1 MRSFFLRSA
10 RCVEP
15 YVSTTT
21 STRPW
26 AMAAAACSTMNSQM
40 APPCPVEST
49 QLGRRPRYSAS
60 STGGSAPVS
69 DMRPST
75 SDLSIP
81 ASASA
86 RVVPWKLSSNA
97 VLSSTRPQSE
107 VDAPTIATRR
117 FGIPR
122 HRNGAS
128 EPQQFSPAPGP
139 APATMGRRPGSTLPP
154 VSSTVSAPLGARAPP
169 ETRRAPRP
177 RRRMSEDSSESNAGN
192 EVTRRVEDGVC
203 WITLNRPDAGNAV
216 TQSMR
221 DQIADWVRGASADR
235 FVRVVVITG
244 AGDKAFCSGA
254 DLRGGR
260 LPPRP
265 KPDGAPEVVVG
276 EASRMIREGWQALVS
291 SILACEK
298 PVIAGGHGTA
308 AGGGMHLALACD
320 LVVMAEGAKFVEVF
334 IRRGIAPDAGGAWI
348 LSRLVGIQKAK
359 ELFFFG
365 DDVPAA
371 EAYRI
376 GLVNRLVPRAELQAA
391 LEEWAGRLATAPTKA
406 IGVAKW
412 LTNRALDVD
421 RATALHDEAMA
432 QELITNTVD
441 STEGVASFVE
451 RRAPPF

>member
-1 MRSFFLRSA
+1 MSDD
-10 RCVEP
+10 
-15 YVSTTT
+15 ST
-21 STRPW
+21 
-26 AMAAAACSTMNSQM
+26 
-40 APPCPVEST
+40 
-49 QLGRRPRYSAS
+49 
-60 STGGSAPVS
+60 
-69 DMRPST
+69 
-75 SDLSIP
+75 
-81 ASASA
+81 
-86 RVVPWKLSSNA
+86 
-97 VLSSTRPQSE
+97 
-107 VDAPTIATRR
+107 
-117 FGIPR
+117 
-122 HRNGAS
+122 
-128 EPQQFSPAPGP
+128 
-139 APATMGRRPGSTLPP
+139 
-154 VSSTVSAPLGARAPP
+154 
-169 ETRRAPRP
+169 
-177 RRRMSEDSSESNAGN
+177 ESNAGDD
-192 EVTRRVEDGVC
+192 VTRRVEDGVC

-221 DQIADWVRGASADR
+221 DQIAGWVRDASADL

-260 LPPRP
+260 LPARP
-265 KPDGAPEVVVG
+265 TPDGAPEVVVG

-291 SILACEK
+291 SILDCEK
-298 PVIAGGHGTA
+298 PVIAGVNGTA

-320 LVVMAEGAKFVEVF
+320 LVVMAEEAKFVEVF

-432 QELITNTVD
+432 QELITNTAD
-441 STEGVASFVE
+441 ATEGVASFVE
-451 RRAPPF
+451 RRPADFKGW